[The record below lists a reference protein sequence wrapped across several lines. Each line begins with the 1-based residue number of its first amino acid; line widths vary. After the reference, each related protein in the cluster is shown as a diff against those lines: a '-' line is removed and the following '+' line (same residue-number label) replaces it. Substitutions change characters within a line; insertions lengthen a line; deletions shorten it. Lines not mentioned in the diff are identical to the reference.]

1 MDRIEWIEEVGHWIH
16 DRIQVKGLGRSR
28 ISATWWTIK
37 QIRAKSGFTSIT
49 VYISDADK
57 RNHLPRFS
65 PGVKLSLK
73 GGGGLFMLV
82 IIFFFKLLY
91 INFYIGDLYKCFYHN
106 LLILTL

>member
-73 GGGGLFMLV
+73 GGGTFHASNY
-82 IIFFFKLLY
+82 FFFLNY
-91 INFYIGDLYKCFYHN
+91 FI
-106 LLILTL
+106 LIFI